1 MIEAKHLRKHYGA
14 LVAVDDISFIAQ
26 PGEVLGFLGPNGAGK
41 STTMRMLSGY
51 LQPSA
56 GHARIAGYDV
66 VKQSEQAKKSMG
78 YLPEGAPLYGEL
90 SVLEFLEF
98 VARARHFSGAE
109 QKNKITN
116 VVERLSLKDVVHQII
131 ETLSKGYQ
139 RRVALAAAIMHEPRV
154 LILDEPT
161 DGLDPNQKHDVRM
174 LIRELSKDRT
184 ILLSTHILEEIE
196 STCTRAII
204 IARGK
209 MLIDATPDELIAKS
223 RYDRAISMKV
233 EDTIAARA
241 ALDGMAGITGF
252 EQNNDGRLYLFTKT
266 KLHIEEQVA
275 QRLRERYVAY
285 EDLRLE
291 KGRLEEVFRHITT
304 EMVTA

>member
-1 MIEAKHLRKHYGA
+1 MIEAKNLRKHYGA
-14 LVAVDDISFIAQ
+14 LVAVDDISFTAK

-51 LQPSA
+51 LSPSS

-66 VKQSEQAKKSMG
+66 ITQSGLAKKAMG
-78 YLPEGAPLYGEL
+78 YLPEGAPLYSEL
-90 SVLEFLEF
+90 SALEFLEF
-98 VARARHFSGAE
+98 IARVRRFSGAE
-109 QKNKITN
+109 QKNKIAT
-116 VVERLSLKDVVHQII
+116 VVERLSLKEVVHQTI

-139 RRVALAAAIMHEPRV
+139 RRVALAAAIMHEPSV

-204 IARGK
+204 IAQGK

-223 RYDRAISMKV
+223 RYDRAISMKIQ
-233 EDTIAARA
+233 DTIAARA

-252 EQNNDGRLYLFTKT
+252 EQNKDGRLYLFTKT
-266 KLHIEEQVA
+266 KLRIEEQVA
-275 QRLRERYVAY
+275 ERLRERNVAY

-291 KGRLEEVFRHITT
+291 KGRLEEVFRRITT
-304 EMVTA
+304 EMMTS